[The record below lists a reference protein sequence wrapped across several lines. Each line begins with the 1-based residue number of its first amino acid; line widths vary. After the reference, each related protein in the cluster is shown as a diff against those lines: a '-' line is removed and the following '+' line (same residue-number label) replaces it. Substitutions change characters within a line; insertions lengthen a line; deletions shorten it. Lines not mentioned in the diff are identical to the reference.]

1 MGGML
6 SSDLEARLN
15 EQMRREFA
23 SSHLYLQMASHFA
36 AAGFPG
42 FSSWMRAQ
50 AAEEQVHAM
59 RFFDFILDR
68 SGTAV
73 LGSSDAPSA
82 EFGSPLEVFEAS
94 LAHERMITASI
105 DALYEGADRATSAF
119 LDWFATEQVEE
130 EATVAQI
137 VESLKLAGDS
147 GPALLIM
154 DRDLGSRSPAPEPG
168 V

>member
-1 MGGML
+1 ML
-6 SSDLEARLN
+6 SPDLEARLN
-15 EQMRREFA
+15 EQMRKEFA
-23 SSHLYLQMASHFA
+23 SSHLYLQMASHFEG
-36 AAGFPG
+36 AGFRG
-42 FSSWMRAQ
+42 FSAWMRAQ
-50 AAEEQVHAM
+50 AAEEHVHAM
-59 RFFDFILDR
+59 KFFDFILDR
-68 SGTAV
+68 GGTAV
-73 LGSSDAPSA
+73 LGSIDAPPSDY
-82 EFGSPLEVFEAS
+82 GSPLEIFEAS

-130 EATVAQI
+130 EAMVSQI

-154 DRDLGSRSPAPEPG
+154 DRDLGSRSPEPDAR

>member
-1 MGGML
+1 ML
-6 SSDLEARLN
+6 PTDLEARLN
-15 EQMRREFA
+15 EQMRKEFA
-23 SSHLYLQMASHFA
+23 SAHLYLQMAGHFE

-42 FSSWMRAQ
+42 FSAWMRAQ
-50 AAEEQVHAM
+50 ATEEQVHAM

-68 SGTAV
+68 GGSVAV
-73 LGSSDAPSA
+73 GALEAPPIT
-82 EFGSPLEVFEAS
+82 FGSPLEVFEAS

-105 DALYEGADRATSAF
+105 DGLYEGADRATSAF

-130 EATVAQI
+130 EAMVSQI

-154 DRDLGSRSPAPEPG
+154 DRDLGGRSRQPEG
-168 V
+168 ER